1 MDENLKKSLKETY
14 EIIQNSENKI
24 IEKIPNNFLKFIED
38 NMDKNYNLKINFDD
52 ENWKNKINNDTKA
65 ILALIY
71 RDYIVDA
78 EKRNKL
84 IQEEKA
90 QREIYEKELREK
102 YNPDEIFKNRTVKE
116 DEVINNNQLIEVK
129 EAPWYKKIIE
139 SILRIFGRRN

>member
-38 NMDKNYNLKINFDD
+38 NMDKNYNPKINFDD

-71 RDYIVDA
+71 RDYIVDT

-129 EAPWYKKIIE
+129 EAPWNKKIIE

>member
-1 MDENLKKSLKETY
+1 MDENFKKSLKETF
-14 EIIQNSENKI
+14 IVIQNSENQI
-24 IEKIPNNFLKFIED
+24 IEKIPSNFLKFIEN
-38 NMDKNYNLKINFDD
+38 NMDKNYNPEINFND
-52 ENWKNKINNDTKA
+52 ENWKNQINSDTKA

-78 EKRNKL
+78 EKRDKL

-102 YNPDEIFKNRTVKE
+102 YNPNEIFKKKTIKE
-116 DEVINNNQLIEVK
+116 NKEINNNQLIEVK

-139 SILRIFGRRN
+139 SILRISGRRN

>member
-24 IEKIPNNFLKFIED
+24 IEKIPSNFLKFIED
-38 NMDKNYNLKINFDD
+38 NMDKNYNPKINFDD

-71 RDYIVDA
+71 RDYIVDT

-102 YNPDEIFKNRTVKE
+102 YNPDEIFKNKTVKE
-116 DEVINNNQLIEVK
+116 NEVINNNQLIEVK
-129 EAPWYKKIIE
+129 EASWYKKIIE

>member
-24 IEKIPNNFLKFIED
+24 IEKIPSNFLKFIED
-38 NMDKNYNLKINFDD
+38 NMDKNYNPKINFDD

-71 RDYIVDA
+71 RDYIVDT

-90 QREIYEKELREK
+90 QREIYEQELREK
-102 YNPDEIFKNRTVKE
+102 YNPDEIFKNKTVKE
-116 DEVINNNQLIEVK
+116 NEVINNNQLIEVK
-129 EAPWYKKIIE
+129 EASWYKKIIE

>member
-1 MDENLKKSLKETY
+1 MDENFKKSLKEAF
-14 EIIQNSENKI
+14 IVIQNSENKI
-24 IEKIPNNFLKFIED
+24 IEKIPSDFLEFIKN
-38 NMDKNYNLKINFDD
+38 NMDKNYNPEINFND
-52 ENWKNKINNDTKA
+52 ENWKNQINSDTKT

-78 EKRNKL
+78 EKRDKL

-102 YNPDEIFKNRTVKE
+102 YNPNEIFKKKTIKE
-116 DEVINNNQLIEVK
+116 NKEINNNQLIEVK

>member
-38 NMDKNYNLKINFDD
+38 NMDKNYNPKINFDD

>member
-1 MDENLKKSLKETY
+1 MDENLKKSLKEAF
-14 EIIQNSENKI
+14 IVIQNSENKI
-24 IEKIPNNFLKFIED
+24 IEKIPNDFLEFIKN
-38 NMDKNYNLKINFDD
+38 NMDKNYHPKINFND
-52 ENWKNKINNDTKA
+52 ENWKNQINSDTKA

-78 EKRNKL
+78 EKRDKL

-102 YNPDEIFKNRTVKE
+102 YNPNEIFKKKTIKE
-116 DEVINNNQLIEVK
+116 NKEINNNQLIEVK

>member
-129 EAPWYKKIIE
+129 EVPWYKKIIE

>member
-38 NMDKNYNLKINFDD
+38 NMDKNYNPKINFDD

-71 RDYIVDA
+71 RDYIVDT

>member
-24 IEKIPNNFLKFIED
+24 IEKIPSNFLKFIED
-38 NMDKNYNLKINFDD
+38 NMDKNYNPKINFDD

-71 RDYIVDA
+71 RDYIVDT

-90 QREIYEKELREK
+90 QREIYEQELREK
-102 YNPDEIFKNRTVKE
+102 YNPDEIFKNKTVKE
-116 DEVINNNQLIEVK
+116 NEVINNNQLIEVK
-129 EAPWYKKIIE
+129 EA
-139 SILRIFGRRN
+139 S

>member
-1 MDENLKKSLKETY
+1 MDENFKKSLKETF
-14 EIIQNSENKI
+14 IVIQNSENEI
-24 IEKIPNNFLKFIED
+24 IEKIPNNFLKFIEN
-38 NMDKNYNLKINFDD
+38 NMDKNYNPEINFND
-52 ENWKNKINNDTKA
+52 ENWKNQINSDTKA

-78 EKRNKL
+78 EKRDKL

-102 YNPDEIFKNRTVKE
+102 YNPNEIFKKKTIKE
-116 DEVINNNQLIEVK
+116 NKEINNNQLIEVK

>member
-38 NMDKNYNLKINFDD
+38 NMDKNYNPKINFDD

-71 RDYIVDA
+71 RDYIVDT

-139 SILRIFGRRN
+139 SILSIFGRRN

>member
-1 MDENLKKSLKETY
+1 
-14 EIIQNSENKI
+14 
-24 IEKIPNNFLKFIED
+24 
-38 NMDKNYNLKINFDD
+38 MDKNYNPEINFND
-52 ENWKNKINNDTKA
+52 ENWKNQINSDTKA

-78 EKRNKL
+78 EKRDKF

-102 YNPDEIFKNRTVKE
+102 YNPNEIFKKKTIKE
-116 DEVINNNQLIEVK
+116 NKEINNNQLIEVK

>member
-1 MDENLKKSLKETY
+1 
-14 EIIQNSENKI
+14 
-24 IEKIPNNFLKFIED
+24 
-38 NMDKNYNLKINFDD
+38 MDKNYNPKINFDD

-71 RDYIVDA
+71 RDYIVDT

>member
-38 NMDKNYNLKINFDD
+38 NMDKNYNPKINFDD

-71 RDYIVDA
+71 RDYIVDT

-90 QREIYEKELREK
+90 QREIYEQELREK
-102 YNPDEIFKNRTVKE
+102 YNPDEIFKNKTVKE
-116 DEVINNNQLIEVK
+116 NEVINNNQLIEVK
-129 EAPWYKKIIE
+129 EASWYKKIIE

>member
-1 MDENLKKSLKETY
+1 MDENFKKSLKETF
-14 EIIQNSENKI
+14 IVIQNSENEI
-24 IEKIPNNFLKFIED
+24 IEKIPNNFLKFIEN
-38 NMDKNYNLKINFDD
+38 NMDNNYNPEINFND
-52 ENWKNKINNDTKA
+52 ENWKNQINSDTKA

-78 EKRNKL
+78 EKRDKL

-102 YNPDEIFKNRTVKE
+102 YNPNEIFKKKTIKE
-116 DEVINNNQLIEVK
+116 NKEINNNQLIEVK